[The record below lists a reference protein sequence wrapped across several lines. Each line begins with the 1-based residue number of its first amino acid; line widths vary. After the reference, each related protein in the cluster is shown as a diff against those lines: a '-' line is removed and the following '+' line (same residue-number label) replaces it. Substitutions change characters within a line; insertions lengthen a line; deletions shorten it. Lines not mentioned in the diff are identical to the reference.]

1 MKTHQEIDQR
11 SLALH
16 RLALEKFRDNPQLFV
31 QAKER
36 LQRWMGSCSPD
47 LLNDL
52 SEWQRLMDLGESV
65 CLAVALEN
73 SQYASALRQSSPLC
87 FFMSHQERFRFLKTW
102 RAEPSDA
109 SA

>member
-1 MKTHQEIDQR
+1 
-11 SLALH
+11 LH
-16 RLALEKFRDNPQLFV
+16 RLAVEKMRDNPQLFV

-36 LQRWMGSCSPD
+36 LQRWVASCSPD

-52 SEWQRLMDLGESV
+52 SEWQRLMDLGEEA
-65 CLAVALEN
+65 CLIVAVEN
-73 SQYASALRQSSPLC
+73 TEYASALRQSSPLC
-87 FFMSHQERFRFLKTW
+87 FFMSHPERFRFLKKW